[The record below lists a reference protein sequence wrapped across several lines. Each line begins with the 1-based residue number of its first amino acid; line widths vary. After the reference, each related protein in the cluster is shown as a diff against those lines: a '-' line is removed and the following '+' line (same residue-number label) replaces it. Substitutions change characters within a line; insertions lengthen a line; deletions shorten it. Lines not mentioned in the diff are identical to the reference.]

1 MSEMLMLEK
10 RELFKST
17 LEPVFDM
24 MKYTVEAISED
35 YHEKLSTYKA
45 QYNGVH
51 LHLPNES
58 VQVLDEY
65 INNVGEIVDNITE
78 DDLDDLDDVDFIFCD
93 EKSLHDMLVGLRNHH
108 GQLTKSIE
116 VLHDEITSL
125 RDKSVLENQLKLDS
139 DISIFLIE
147 MRIATSFILSK
158 LKKLDTLL
166 VAAEFSYEKNKFIVY
181 RWQN

>member
-10 RELFKST
+10 REMFKST

-24 MKYTVEAISED
+24 MRYTVGAISEN
-35 YHEKLSTYKA
+35 YHEKLSTYKV

-51 LHLPNES
+51 LHLPNKT

-65 INNVGEIVDNITE
+65 INNVGKVVDSITE
-78 DDLDDLDDVDFIFCD
+78 DDLNNVDFIFCD
-93 EKSLHDMLVGLRNHH
+93 EKSLHDMLVGLRNYH
-108 GQLTKSIE
+108 GQLVKSVE
-116 VLHDEITSL
+116 KLHDEITSL

-139 DISIFLIE
+139 DISFFLIE
-147 MRIATSFILSK
+147 MRITTSFILSK

-166 VAAEFSYEKNKFIVY
+166 VAAEFSYEQNKFIVY

>member
-1 MSEMLMLEK
+1 MSELLMLEK

-24 MKYTVEAISED
+24 MKYTVGAISEN

-45 QYNGVH
+45 QYNGVY
-51 LHLPNES
+51 LHLPNKT

-65 INNVGEIVDNITE
+65 INDIGKVVDNITE
-78 DDLDDLDDVDFIFCD
+78 DDLDNTDFIFRD
-93 EKSLHDMLVGLRNHH
+93 EKTLHDMLVGLRNYH
-108 GQLTKSIE
+108 GQLTKSVE

-125 RDKSVLENQLKLDS
+125 RNKGVLENRLKLDS
-139 DISIFLIE
+139 DISFLLIE
-147 MRIATSFILSK
+147 MRVATSFILSK

-166 VAAEFSYEKNKFIVY
+166 VAVERSYEQNKSEVY

>member
-1 MSEMLMLEK
+1 MSELLMLEK

-17 LEPVFDM
+17 LEPIFDM
-24 MKYTVEAISED
+24 MKRTVGVISYS
-35 YHEKLSTYKA
+35 YHEDLSAYKKK
-45 QYNGVH
+45 YNGAH
-51 LHLPNES
+51 LHLPNKT

-65 INNVGEIVDNITE
+65 INNVGKVVDNITK
-78 DDLDDLDDVDFIFCD
+78 DDLDNVDFIFRD
-93 EKSLHDMLVGLRNHH
+93 EKTLHDVLVSLRNYH
-108 GQLTKSIE
+108 GQLTKLVE

-139 DISIFLIE
+139 DISFFLIE
-147 MRIATSFILSK
+147 MRITTSFILSK

-166 VAAEFSYEKNKFIVY
+166 VAAEFSYEQNKFIIY